1 MRVVGR
7 WLQCDDD
14 VIRPTVRAVVQDRE
28 ARPYPDDFLIDSGSD
43 RTVLSAD
50 LLRQLGVPGG
60 QPSHNDALLGIGGG
74 TSFVLLNTQIE
85 FVTDDGRSALV
96 RGEFAAFTDSH
107 ALELSILGRDVLDNF
122 DVIISRRRDEVLLL
136 APNQTYHVSQV

>member
-1 MRVVGR
+1 MRIVGR
-7 WLQCDDD
+7 WLTCDDD

-28 ARPYPDDFLIDSGSD
+28 GRPHPDDFLIDSGSD

-50 LLRQLGVPGG
+50 LLRQLGAPAGR
-60 QPSHNDALLGIGGG
+60 PSPSDALLGIGGG
-74 TSFVLLNTQIE
+74 AGFVLLDTQIE

-96 RGEFAAFTDSH
+96 RGEFAAFTDSQ

-122 DVIISRRRDEVLLL
+122 DLIISRRRDEVLLL
-136 APNQTYHVSQV
+136 APNHPYHVSPA